1 MKGVLALALL
11 ILTAVAAS
19 AQSTPPPEDPV
30 AQTIISKSK
39 AVVQALKSKD
49 TATLKA
55 LVADDVRV
63 VSSAGHVYGKGEL
76 LGAAQEGGLR
86 TFQFYGAEVI
96 PIDRDSAIVTFN
108 LIVDMPEGDDDLAP
122 RYQKISD
129 LWIRQGDDWRLK
141 FEQAT
146 PLRPID

>member
-1 MKGVLALALL
+1 MKKTFAFALL
-11 ILTAVAAS
+11 ILTAVAAA
-19 AQSTPPPEDPV
+19 AQSVPRQEDPD
-30 AQTIISKSK
+30 AKTIISKSK
-39 AVVQALKSKD
+39 SVMEALKSKD
-49 TATLKA
+49 IATLKA
-55 LVADDVRV
+55 LLADDVRV
-63 VSSAGHVYGKGEL
+63 VSSAGHVYGKGEF
-76 LGAAQEGGLR
+76 LGTAQEGSLR
-86 TFQFYGAEVI
+86 DFQFYGAEII
-96 PIDRDSAIVTFN
+96 PIDRDSTVVTFN